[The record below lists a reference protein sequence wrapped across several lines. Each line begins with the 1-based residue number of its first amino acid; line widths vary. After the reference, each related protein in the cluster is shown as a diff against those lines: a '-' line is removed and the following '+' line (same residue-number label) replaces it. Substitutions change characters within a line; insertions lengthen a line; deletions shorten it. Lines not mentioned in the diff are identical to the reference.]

1 MAVVGRKEHD
11 RAKSK
16 AGSRLDPL
24 FTKFRTPHT
33 APFVPPLALLLH
45 RAHMNCR

>member
-11 RAKSK
+11 REKSK

-33 APFVPPLALLLH
+33 ALSSH
-45 RAHMNCR
+45 RSLYSCTAPT